1 MKAKEL
7 KELLKKK
14 TASEILTDYM
24 TGKIFLTQYQLQ
36 KVIDLKEP
44 YEKNHGGCCFRG
56 KKWKNML
63 YIKVKNV

>member
-24 TGKIFLTQYQLQ
+24 IGKIFLTQFQLQ

-44 YEKNHGGCCFRG
+44 
-56 KKWKNML
+56 
-63 YIKVKNV
+63 

>member
-14 TASEILTDYM
+14 TASSILTDYM
-24 TGKIFLTQYQLQ
+24 TGKIFLTQFQLQ

-44 YEKNHGGCCFRG
+44 YEKGHGGCSFG
-56 KKWKNML
+56 TKKRLIERNKEL
-63 YIKVKNV
+63 

>member
-56 KKWKNML
+56 KK
-63 YIKVKNV
+63 